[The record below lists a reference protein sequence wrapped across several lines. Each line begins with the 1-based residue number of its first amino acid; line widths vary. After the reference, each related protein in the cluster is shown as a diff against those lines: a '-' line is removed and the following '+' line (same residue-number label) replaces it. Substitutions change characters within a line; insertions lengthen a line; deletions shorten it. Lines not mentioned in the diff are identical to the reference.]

1 MKAKYTTENYIEMC
15 NKIHGD
21 RYDYSILVYNGFKNK
36 VSIVCKNHGVFEQR
50 AQAHLEG
57 QCCIKCYNESRNITN
72 SEFINKSI
80 EIHGDKYTYSDFVSL
95 KKKIQIF
102 CKKHGYF
109 IQMPYRHLKGQG
121 CNSCSRESHRIS
133 QQDFIER
140 STKIH
145 KGIYDYSNV
154 KYINHSTKVDIIC
167 KKHGSFKQTPNNHMI
182 HRKGCIKCSK
192 MISKME
198 TDWLDKLGIYN
209 RQHRIIIENR
219 TYIVD
224 AIDVSNKII
233 YEFYGDYWHGN
244 PNIYSMDLINKVNNK
259 SFGQL
264 YKETIDR
271 EKTFDRNGYKVIS
284 IWEDEF
290 KKTIKND

>member
-1 MKAKYTTENYIEMC
+1 MRKKYTTDIYIDEC
-15 NKIHGD
+15 KSIHND
-21 RYDYSILVYNGFKNK
+21 VYDYSMVVYNGFKNK
-36 VSIVCKNHGVFEQR
+36 VSIICKKHGFFTQR
-50 AQAHLEG
+50 AQAHLDG
-57 QCCIKCYNESRNITN
+57 QKCSHCYSESRNITKD
-72 SEFINKSI
+72 EFINKSK
-80 EIHGDKYTYSDFVSL
+80 EIHNDKYIYSDFLSL
-95 KKKIQIF
+95 KKRVSIL
-102 CKKHGYF
+102 CKKHGF
-109 IQMPYRHLKGQG
+109 FTQMPYRHLKGQG
-121 CNSCSRESHRIS
+121 CDMCSRESHRIS
-133 QQDFIER
+133 QSDFIER

-145 KGIYDYSNV
+145 KGVYDYSNV

-167 KKHGSFKQTPNNHMI
+167 KKHGPFKQTPNNHMI

-198 TDWLDKLGIYN
+198 TDWLDKLGIDN
-209 RQHRIIIENR
+209 RQHRIIIENK

-224 AIDVSNKII
+224 AFDSSNRII

-244 PNIYSMDLINKVNNK
+244 PNIYNLELINKVNNK

-264 YKETIDR
+264 YKETLDR

-290 KKTIKND
+290 KKMIKK